1 MAEPIPT
8 HAHAHEHRHH
18 DFAEANKAFFD
29 QHAHELHRPDALKL
43 RQKTVAVMQRAYPA
57 LFDEDRTEVLDY
69 ACGVARAC
77 RRDAGLLS
85 QALCPHVK
93 SIVGVDISQASVDA
107 YNAQASNQGLEPEEM
122 RAVCAELKGASGE
135 LDDAKF
141 DLVVCS
147 ASYHH
152 FPSIADTTRV
162 LAHFLKPGGSLLVAD
177 IKAAPDGRELFKQ
190 THHHI
195 VPHKHGLAEEAVRG
209 AFEGAGLMEFE
220 LADAFKA
227 TMSATGE
234 ETQLFVARGSRES
247 RQACMDTPESRTR
260 DDIPIRG
267 TAK

>member
-1 MAEPIPT
+1 MAAPTPT
-8 HAHAHEHRHH
+8 HEHHSH

-29 QHAHELHRPDALKL
+29 QHAHEPHRPDALKL
-43 RQKTVAVMQRAYPA
+43 RHKTVAAMQRAHPA

-69 ACGVARAC
+69 ACGV
-77 RRDAGLLS
+77 GLLS

-107 YNAQASNQGLEPEEM
+107 YNAQASNQGLEPTEM
-122 RAVCAELKGASGE
+122 RAVCAELTGAPGE

-141 DLVVCS
+141 DVVVCS
-147 ASYHH
+147 AAYHH

-177 IKAAPDGRELFKQ
+177 IKAAPDGHALFKE

-195 VPHKHGLAEEAVRG
+195 VPHKHGLTEEAVRG
-209 AFEGAGLMEFE
+209 AFEGAGLVEFE
-220 LADAFKA
+220 LADAFRA

-234 ETQLFVARGSRES
+234 ETQWFVARGVKP
-247 RQACMDTPESRTR
+247 A
-260 DDIPIRG
+260 
-267 TAK
+267 